1 MEQVALVVGESL
13 VDVMHGRDGTTSERP
28 GGSAA
33 NVAVALSRLERPV
46 WFATSYADDRL
57 GAVVSRHLR
66 DAGIELA
73 ADPHVVDRT
82 SLAEARIGPDGA
94 ATYEFTVDWRLAET
108 VTVPDD
114 LTVAAVHVC
123 SYSAVLAPGAD
134 RVLSLVQEWCDRATV
149 SYDVNVRPDLTGT
162 GPDVASRVEQL
173 VALADVVKASD
184 EDVAALYPGEPEA
197 AVVTRWLATG
207 PAVVIVTRGADGAT
221 AVTGQGSVDVTAVD
235 RGLVD
240 TIGAGDT
247 FSAATIDAL
256 GERDLLGSAARNR
269 LRALDLNVW
278 RAVLTHAASAAA
290 VTVSRPGA
298 DPPRRSELNS

>member
-1 MEQVALVVGESL
+1 MEQVALVIGESL
-13 VDVMHGRDGTTSERP
+13 VDVVHDRDGSSAERP

-73 ADPHVVDRT
+73 TDPHVVDRT
-82 SLAEARIGPDGA
+82 SVAEARIGPDGA
-94 ATYEFTVDWRLAET
+94 ATYEFDVDWRLAET
-108 VTVPDD
+108 LTVPDD
-114 LTVAAVHVC
+114 VTVTAVHVC
-123 SYSAVLAPGAD
+123 SFSAVLPPGAD
-134 RVLSLVQEWCDRATV
+134 GVLSVVQEWRDRASI

-162 GPDVASRVEQL
+162 GAHVVSRVEQL

-221 AVTGQGSVDVTAVD
+221 AFAGRGSVDVAAVD

-247 FSAATIDAL
+247 FSAAIIDAL
-256 GERDLLGSAARNR
+256 WERGLLGAESRDR
-269 LRALDLNVW
+269 LRSLDLDVW
-278 RAVLTHAASAAA
+278 RAVLGHAAAAAA

-298 DPPRRSELNS
+298 DPPRRGELSS